1 MPNERKRGG
10 KQGCK
15 RNLQVEKTLYK
26 SIYQIELARGSSYI
40 ASTCSPA
47 TQRIAITE
55 VFQEFHLRYG
65 PDTVSIFREL
75 LAESLR
81 QRNNLPAAQAVL
93 SFEAC

>member
-10 KQGCK
+10 KPGCK
-15 RNLQVEKTLYK
+15 RNLQAEKTLYK

-40 ASTCSPA
+40 ASTRTAA

-65 PDTVSIFREL
+65 PATVNIFREL
-75 LAESLR
+75 LAESLK
-81 QRNNLPAAQAVL
+81 QRNDLPAAQAVL
-93 SFEAC
+93 SFEPC

>member
-1 MPNERKRGG
+1 MPNERKRDG
-10 KQGCK
+10 KHGFK
-15 RNLQVEKTLYK
+15 RDLYAEKTLYK

-47 TQRIAITE
+47 TQRIAIAE

-65 PDTVSIFREL
+65 PDTVNIFREL

-81 QRNNLPAAQAVL
+81 RRDNLPAAQAVL
-93 SFEAC
+93 SFEPG

>member
-10 KQGCK
+10 KQGGK
-15 RNLQVEKTLYK
+15 RDLQAEKTLYR

-40 ASTCSPA
+40 ASTRSPA
-47 TQRIAITE
+47 TQRIAIAE

-65 PDTVSIFREL
+65 PDTANIFREL

-81 QRNNLPAAQAVL
+81 RRGDPPAAQAVL
-93 SFEAC
+93 SFEPG